1 MVHAPIW
8 AQGAFGVGGLAAPA
22 PRRGTAAS
30 DSLAS
35 PALDFDTAPILVFWE
50 TTRACLLAC
59 RHCRAEAVGR
69 PLPGQLS
76 SEEGR
81 ALIRD
86 LAGFGPRPPVLVLTG
101 GDALMRPDLFDLV
114 AYARS
119 LGIPIGLAPSVTPLL
134 TPEVLER
141 LRGLEVKSVSISLDG
156 ASAAT
161 HEEIRQVPGHF
172 DVTLAALE
180 LLVGEGF
187 RVQVNTAV
195 MRDNMEELADVAAL
209 VKALG
214 VTVWEVFFLI
224 RLGRATGVEEL
235 TPEENEDVAHFLFDA
250 SRHGLTVRTV
260 EAPFFRRVVAWR
272 TAMGTAVDAAEAF
285 SLGLLYRRLAT
296 RLRERIGEPGGT
308 ARAQSVGTRDGK
320 GLIFVSHDG
329 QVYPAGFLPL
339 SLGNVRERSIVDMY
353 RHHPLLRAIRRS
365 EFSGRCGVCEYRD
378 VCGGSRARAYAAS
391 GDPLGEDPACPY
403 VPAGDSSAQR

>member
-1 MVHAPIW
+1 MIETHDP
-8 AQGAFGVGGLAAPA
+8 FGLASAVM
-22 PRRGTAAS
+22 
-30 DSLAS
+30 
-35 PALDFDTAPILVFWE
+35 DFDTGPILVFWE

-59 RHCRAEAVGR
+59 RHCRAEAVER

-76 SEEGR
+76 TEEGLT
-81 ALIRD
+81 LIRD
-86 LAGFGPRPPVLVLTG
+86 LAGFGPRPPVLILTG
-101 GDALMRPDLFDLV
+101 GDALMRPLFEL
-114 AYARS
+114 AAFARS

-134 TPEVLER
+134 TKEVLKR
-141 LRGLEVKSVSISLDG
+141 LRALEVRSVSISLDG

-195 MRDNMEELADVAAL
+195 MRDNVEELADVAAL

-224 RLGRATGVEEL
+224 RVGRATGVEEL

-250 SRHGLTVRTV
+250 SRYGLTVRTV

-272 TAMGTAVDAAEAF
+272 MAVGMAVDPAEAF
-285 SLGLLYRRLAT
+285 SLGPLYRCLST
-296 RLRERIGEPGGT
+296 RLRERLGEPGDIAH
-308 ARAQSVGTRDGK
+308 ARSAGTRDGK
-320 GLIFVSHDG
+320 GLVFVSHDG
-329 QVYPAGFLPL
+329 HVYPAGFLPL
-339 SLGNVRERSIVDMY
+339 SLGNVRERSIVDIY
-353 RHHPLLRAIRRS
+353 RHHPLLRAIRRA
-365 EFSGRCGVCEYRD
+365 EFSGRCSTCEYRD
-378 VCGGSRARAYAAS
+378 LCGGSRARAFAAC
-391 GDPLGEDPACPY
+391 GDPLGEDPGCPY
-403 VPAGDSSAQR
+403 LPARDGVDAD

>member
-1 MVHAPIW
+1 MIETHDP
-8 AQGAFGVGGLAAPA
+8 FGLASAVM
-22 PRRGTAAS
+22 
-30 DSLAS
+30 
-35 PALDFDTAPILVFWE
+35 DFDTGPILVFWE

-59 RHCRAEAVGR
+59 RHCRAEAVER
-69 PLPGQLS
+69 PVPGQLS
-76 SEEGR
+76 TEEGL

-86 LAGFGPRPPVLVLTG
+86 LAGFGPRPPVLILTG
-101 GDALMRPDLFDLV
+101 GDALMRPDLFEL
-114 AYARS
+114 AAFARS

-134 TPEVLER
+134 TKEVLKR
-141 LRGLEVKSVSISLDG
+141 LRALEVRSVSISLDG

-195 MRDNMEELADVAAL
+195 MRDNVEELADVAAL

-224 RLGRATGVEEL
+224 RVGRATGVEEL

-250 SRHGLTVRTV
+250 SRYGLTVRTV

-272 TAMGTAVDAAEAF
+272 MAVGLAVDPAEAF
-285 SLGLLYRRLAT
+285 SLGPLYRCLSA
-296 RLRERIGEPGGT
+296 RLRERLGEPGDIAH
-308 ARAQSVGTRDGK
+308 ARSAGTRDGK
-320 GLIFVSHDG
+320 GLVFVSHDG
-329 QVYPAGFLPL
+329 HVYPAGFLPL
-339 SLGNVRERSIVDMY
+339 SLGNVRERSIVDIY
-353 RHHPLLRAIRRS
+353 RHHPLLRAIRRA
-365 EFSGRCGVCEYRD
+365 EFSGRCSTCEYRD
-378 VCGGSRARAYAAS
+378 LCGGSRARAFAAC
-391 GDPLGEDPACPY
+391 GDPLGEDPGCPY
-403 VPAGDSSAQR
+403 LPARDGVDAD

>member
-1 MVHAPIW
+1 MTETHDP
-8 AQGAFGVGGLAAPA
+8 FGLAS
-22 PRRGTAAS
+22 GVMH
-30 DSLAS
+30 
-35 PALDFDTAPILVFWE
+35 FDTGPILVFWE

-59 RHCRAEAVGR
+59 RHCRAEAVER

-76 SEEGR
+76 TEEGL

-86 LAGFGPRPPVLVLTG
+86 LAGFGPRPPVLILTG
-101 GDALMRPDLFDLV
+101 GDALMRPDLFEL
-114 AYARS
+114 AAFARS

-134 TPEVLER
+134 TKEVLKR
-141 LRGLEVKSVSISLDG
+141 LRALEVRSVSISLDG

-195 MRDNMEELADVAAL
+195 MRDNVEELADVAAL

-224 RLGRATGVEEL
+224 RVGRATGVEEL
-235 TPEENEDVAHFLFDA
+235 TPEDNEDVAHFLFDA
-250 SRHGLTVRTV
+250 SRYGLTVRTV

-272 TAMGTAVDAAEAF
+272 MAVGMAMDPAEAF
-285 SLGLLYRRLAT
+285 SLGPLYRCLSA
-296 RLRERIGEPGGT
+296 RLRERLGEPADI
-308 ARAQSVGTRDGK
+308 ARARSAGTRDGK
-320 GLIFVSHDG
+320 GLVFVSHDG
-329 QVYPAGFLPL
+329 HVYPAGFLPL
-339 SLGNVRERSIVDMY
+339 SLGNVRERSIVDIY
-353 RHHPLLRAIRRS
+353 RHHPLLRAIRRA
-365 EFSGRCGVCEYRD
+365 EFSGRCSTCEYRD
-378 VCGGSRARAYAAS
+378 LCGGSRARAYAAC
-391 GDPLGEDPACPY
+391 GDPLGEDPGCPY
-403 VPAGDSSAQR
+403 VPAGGPSLRSRRDG